1 MHYSERGRAQW
12 LLLWV
17 LLAAR
22 APRAHAQDLFSNL
35 TFGGNLAVTS
45 NYIYRGVSESNGDP
59 AGQVDLHAGTADGSF
74 IGVWGSTRDRNFE
87 PYAHYDLELY
97 LGHRFALS
105 NDWGAT
111 LSARSRYYLGG
122 SQEVSDDY
130 QEITAS
136 VSYLDA
142 WSLSVTAIPNAVK
155 YWFNRRL
162 GRTPA
167 WVADTAGQWLIV
179 DGFFLTGGAG
189 YYHSSGSGPGIRAAN
204 GYAYGN
210 AGVAYE
216 YRHWRIDVGYFLA
229 QYKARELF
237 PYPMASDRVA
247 ATLTW
252 RF

>member
-1 MHYSERGRAQW
+1 
-12 LLLWV
+12 LLLLGL

-22 APRAHAQDLFSNL
+22 APRAHALDPFSNL

-45 NYIYRGVSESNGDP
+45 NYIYRGVSESNGNP
-59 AGQVDLHAGTADGSF
+59 APQVDLHVGTADGSF
-74 IGVWGSTRDRNFE
+74 IGVWGSTRDHNFA
-87 PYAHYDLELY
+87 PYADFDLELY

-111 LSARSRYYLGG
+111 LSARSRYYIGG
-122 SQEVSDDY
+122 YQEVSDDY

-142 WSLSVTAIPNAVK
+142 WSLSVTAIPNAVQ

-167 WVADTAGQWLIV
+167 WVADTAGQWLIA
-179 DGFFLTGGAG
+179 DGFYLTGGAG
-189 YYHSSGSGPGIRAAN
+189 YYHASGSGPGIRAAN

-216 YRHWRIDVGYFLA
+216 YRHWRIDVGYFFA

-237 PYPMASDRVA
+237 PYPMASDRIA